1 MERAKL
7 CNLGCLFLGN
17 QGSTPKAISPL
28 APQSCVSFSGPQSSP
43 ASAPI
48 PHWASSLG
56 SLGLA
61 FQIDIF
67 SGS

>member
-28 APQSCVSFSGPQSSP
+28 APQSYVFASRAPVLASFCPHP
-43 ASAPI
+43 TPELPLSAV
-48 PHWASSLG
+48 
-56 SLGLA
+56 
-61 FQIDIF
+61 
-67 SGS
+67 